1 MARRALALLA
11 RPVEPAAEAVVSAAQ
26 PPAVRT
32 TPVAEPAA
40 DFAVGELSARPE
52 RRQREPR
59 LALVWP
65 MLRSQKHP
73 SDHRIPRA
81 WRSAAEEPPA
91 AERLVRPAADEGV
104 TPVAEGLLGPAA
116 DAGVLRPGGGAC
128 PVMRTRRTRTTT
140 TRRTTTRRTRRRT
153 EEELERLGPAAS
165 GCLGLLGPAP

>member
-104 TPVAEGLLGPAA
+104 TPVVEGLLRPAA
-116 DAGVLRPGGGAC
+116 EAHAGQSNSPIDRPRLALVWPMLRSQIHPSDHRIPRAWPGRNCFEQLATD
-128 PVMRTRRTRTTT
+128 R
-140 TRRTTTRRTRRRT
+140 
-153 EEELERLGPAAS
+153 AA
-165 GCLGLLGPAP
+165 